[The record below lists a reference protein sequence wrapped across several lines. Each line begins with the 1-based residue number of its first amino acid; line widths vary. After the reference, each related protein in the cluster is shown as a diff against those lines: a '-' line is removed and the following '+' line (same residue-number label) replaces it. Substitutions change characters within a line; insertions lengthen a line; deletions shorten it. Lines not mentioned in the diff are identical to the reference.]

1 MGRRRRR
8 GRKRR
13 PEGRARGRDADPG
26 RPVDVRVERG
36 PKGRRKKSAKV
47 TKRHRRNGNVSE
59 ESYEL

>member
-13 PEGRARGRDADPG
+13 LAGRARGHEA
-26 RPVDVRVERG
+26 RPERFVNVRVERD

-47 TKRHRRNGNVSE
+47 TKRRRSNGNVTE

>member
-1 MGRRRRR
+1 MGRHGRRR
-8 GRKRR
+8 KRR
-13 PEGRARGRDADPG
+13 LGGRARGRDSSPG
-26 RPVDVRVERG
+26 RFVSVRVERD

>member
-8 GRKRR
+8 QKRR
-13 PEGRARGRDADPG
+13 PEGRARGRDA
-26 RPVDVRVERG
+26 RPERIVDVRVERN

-47 TKRHRRNGNVSE
+47 TKRRRRNGNVTE

>member
-8 GRKRR
+8 QKRR
-13 PEGRARGRDADPG
+13 SEGRARGRDA
-26 RPVDVRVERG
+26 RPERFVEVRVERN

-47 TKRHRRNGNVSE
+47 TKRRRRNGSVTE